1 MGGLYRRAL
10 EIYHKYSIPRPVPAG
25 GDGSSMDDI
34 PEADR
39 ESVRNQID
47 RIIEKNRLQIEP
59 EGFRPVAASSGILL
73 PVAANAAIALVAAVL
88 IVFFSLRLN
97 REERRIQSGESAI
110 QTAESL
116 VVQAV
121 RQESAEQLQKKDTEI
136 LGIQQK
142 LEQASRER
150 DAIRSETE
158 RTIQQ
163 REQEFAG
170 KLETALTAERNRL
183 AKMHL
188 SRAQIEQQLT
198 DYETRLRSDYQQQFE
213 QYRAQAEA
221 QATER
226 EAALTGRISTYETSL
241 KQSQDDRKRL
251 EQEYANREAQL
262 AQQAT
267 ERSQKLE
274 LDRTQ
279 AQAELA
285 RLQDAQAQQTLL
297 SAQILASYSRARS
310 QIAAPDYPGA
320 LKTLEALRSSF
331 DSEPA
336 LSSHAIQERRPVDM
350 FIIGSL
356 EELIR
361 SREDQAPTPA
371 KAASPVPS
379 PEAEARIA
387 AGRKSYDAGSWQA
400 TLEQYRQALDI
411 LLDNPDTADQLVS
424 QVADAGYRIRTAG
437 EADRHAIEAAAL
449 SRLSDLSTRIGTLRS
464 RVGTMAPENGHAPM
478 SSEELTSLLQAKLLV
493 WQIIGT
499 DPVKSKYPQLY
510 DTMQRYFDTFA
521 AQQEEAGRR
530 AGLQSVLSLL
540 DALDGNPQAL
550 AAAPQPQ
557 TDDDRALLIQILD
570 HMSSLT
576 RPDVRTRKQ

>member
-10 EIYHKYSIPRPVPAG
+10 EIYRKYATPVPDG

-47 RIIEKNRLQIEP
+47 RIIETNRLQIDP
-59 EGFRPVAASSGILL
+59 QGFRPVAGSSGILL
-73 PVAANAAIALVAAVL
+73 PVAANVAIALVAAAL

-97 REERRIQSGESAI
+97 LEERRIQSGESAI

-121 RQESAEQLQKKDTEI
+121 RQESEEQLQKKDTEI

-142 LEQASRER
+142 LVQASHER
-150 DAIRSETE
+150 DTIRSETE

-170 KLETALTAERNRL
+170 KLETALAAERSRL
-183 AKMHL
+183 TQTGL
-188 SRAQIEQQLT
+188 SEAQVEQRLT
-198 DYETRLRSDYQQQFE
+198 DYERSLRSDYQQQFE
-213 QYRAQAEA
+213 KYRTQTETEA
-221 QATER
+221 RKR
-226 EAALTGRISTYETSL
+226 EADVNDRISAYEASL
-241 KQSQDDRKRL
+241 KQSQDDRKSL
-251 EQEYANREAQL
+251 EQEYASREAQL
-262 AQQAT
+262 ALQAT
-267 ERSQKLE
+267 ERSQQLE
-274 LDRTQ
+274 LDRSQ

-297 SAQILASYSRARS
+297 SAQILASYTRART
-310 QIAAPDYPGA
+310 QIATPDYPGA
-320 LKTLEALRSSF
+320 LETLDALRSSF

-336 LSSHAIQERRPVDM
+336 LSSPAIQERRPVDM

-361 SREDQAPTPA
+361 SRTDQAPSPA
-371 KAASPVPS
+371 EAAAPVPS

-387 AGRKSYDAGSWQA
+387 AGRESYEAGSWQA
-400 TLEQYRQALDI
+400 TLEQYRQALEI
-411 LLDNPDTADQLVS
+411 LLDNPDTADRLVS
-424 QVADAGYRIRTAG
+424 QVADAGYRVRAAG
-437 EADRHAIEAAAL
+437 EADGRAIEAAAL
-449 SRLSDLSTRIGTLRS
+449 SRLRDLSIRIGKVRS
-464 RVGTMAPENGHAPM
+464 RVGITAPENGRAPM
-478 SSEELTSLLQAKLLV
+478 SSDELTSLLQAKLLV

-499 DPVKSKYPQLY
+499 EPVKSKYPQLY

-530 AGLQSVLSLL
+530 AGLRSVLSLL
-540 DALDGNPQAL
+540 DAMDGDPQAL
-550 AAAPQPQ
+550 ATAPQ
-557 TDDDRALLIQILD
+557 TNDDRALLIQILD